1 VTTNEAGYLPRTVQ
15 PLIRW
20 AAFTGAGL
28 LAVRRLIYLLFPTF
42 LPSSAWPRESWLA
55 GVLVNAAFELV
66 VFTLLLAVPFGIY
79 YFRLRRGDTSGR
91 DLAIDCAAAASLY
104 LTALL
109 FL

>member
-1 VTTNEAGYLPRTVQ
+1 
-15 PLIRW
+15 
-20 AAFTGAGL
+20 
-28 LAVRRLIYLLFPTF
+28 
-42 LPSSAWPRESWLA
+42 
-55 GVLVNAAFELV
+55 VLVNAAFELV
-66 VFTLLLAVPFGIY
+66 VFALLLAVPFGIY